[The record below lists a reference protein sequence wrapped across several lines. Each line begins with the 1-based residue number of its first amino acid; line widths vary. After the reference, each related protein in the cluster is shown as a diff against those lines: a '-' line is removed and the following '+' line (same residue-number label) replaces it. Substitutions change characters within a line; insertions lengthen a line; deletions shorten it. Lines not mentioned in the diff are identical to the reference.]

1 MQENKIILFL
11 KKKKFFLILFFLLI
25 VLFFFK
31 YFSPQ
36 KNNLQIIQTIPSN
49 LEKQVN
55 PNTKITFIFNQD
67 IPTNNWKI
75 KTTPEF
81 KYQLSFS
88 RKKMEISPA
97 TSLSFQTNYQITISH
112 PKFPNFSYSLIFT
125 TLSETTTTPAK
136 ADGLG
141 DPNFYQEISKRE
153 ELYFPLLKYLPY
165 KTENWEIKTY
175 FGKLK
180 IIVYLKKDTPEIRQ
194 EVLDWIK
201 SKQIDP
207 STHQI
212 DWLVTP

>member
-75 KTTPEF
+75 KTTPEL

-88 RKKMEISPA
+88 RKKMEISPT

-136 ADGLG
+136 TDGLG

>member
-1 MQENKIILFL
+1 MLENKIITFL
-11 KKKKFFLILFFLLI
+11 KKNKFLALLLFLLAI
-25 VLFFFK
+25 LLSLK
-31 YFSPQ
+31 YFYP
-36 KNNLQIIQTIPSN
+36 KKENLQILQTSPKN
-49 LEKQVN
+49 LEQQVN
-55 PNTKITFIFNQD
+55 PNTKITFVFNQN

-75 KTTPEF
+75 KTAPEF

-88 RKKMEISPA
+88 PQKMEISPT

-112 PKFPNFSYSLIFT
+112 PKFPNFSYSLLFT
-125 TLSETTTTPAK
+125 TLSETIATPTK

-194 EVLDWIK
+194 EVLNWIK
-201 SKQIDP
+201 SKQVDP

-212 DWLVTP
+212 DWLITP